1 MAKRSISDD
10 NPTCDSDSKYEE
22 TLGSFSE
29 IDRKY
34 KKRRIPK
41 LDEIARK
48 CTIDTH
54 LSALGHRLTA
64 QESFCELLQWWRGSI
79 MESFD
84 VQLLDFT
91 VVRQEQHEKVRGR
104 TVTEIVYKALDQS
117 SLDKR
122 ELGYIQFL
130 NTKDNKA
137 GVVRIVNRQVTL
149 QPEDILTLT
158 PPTET
163 QDTTSTYSTHSQ
175 FNLAKAVLNFVGGGT
190 NHSVTCQSGGVNM
203 NFNFN
208 TAGELVARVTRM
220 RPDTIS
226 KSYKSAL
233 SSFKSHVPFYP
244 RPSVDT
250 ILSIGEAGPGRSG
263 NNEWVKRDKVSPGEF
278 AIWCEAALF
287 LQDIKEEGIIRTRMG
302 DLILDVKYRDNLYLN
317 GFLLHA
323 KSKTTHTSLSGKRLK
338 YGYNIIY
345 GTAEKEGKRICSLE
359 DESKAFID
367 LLNDWQWGDV
377 EVAYQ
382 FISRDTVIRLKDYL
396 FKDTSKWHYPTSD
409 RQNPQL
415 DSIIASLGRQ
425 GGELRDSYWDILQI
439 HGMVHTAEVEHQR
452 RFITSKTVSIPD
464 DDFARYISRA
474 LEACLYACNTTQA
487 IRAVFVQ
494 GSGLPLQVGYSKSES
509 IIRIHQNW
517 LSQKETRFR
526 LGLVAHKSLPDA
538 MFLTSVI
545 LLKDIIDQLPNEL
558 FCNGK
563 SHELQLAEQRLLEYT
578 RKYINSDVL
587 SRDFIAPSRSKLAA
601 IAWEKCISS
610 KSYAKYHT
618 QPHQAGTCSELQ

>member
-10 NPTCDSDSKYEE
+10 NSICDGDSKHEQ
-22 TLGSFSE
+22 TRGSVSE
-29 IDRKY
+29 MERKY

-54 LSALGHRLTA
+54 LSALDHRLTA
-64 QESFCELLQWWRGSI
+64 QESFCELVQWWRGSI
-79 MESFD
+79 MESFY
-84 VQLLDFT
+84 VQLVDFT
-91 VVRQEQHEKVRGR
+91 VVRRERHEKVSGR
-104 TVTEIVYKALDQS
+104 TVTEILYKALDQS

-130 NTKDNKA
+130 NTKYDKA

-149 QPEDILTLT
+149 QPENLLTK
-158 PPTET
+158 T

-175 FNLAKAVLNFVGGGT
+175 FNLARAILNFVGGGT

-208 TAGELVARVTRM
+208 TARELVARVTRM

-226 KSYKSAL
+226 KSYKSA
-233 SSFKSHVPFYP
+233 SSRFKSHVPFYP

-250 ILSIGEAGPGRSG
+250 ILSIGEAGLGRSG
-263 NNEWVKRDKVSPGEF
+263 NNEWIKRAKVSPGEF

-302 DLILDVKYRDNLYLN
+302 DLILDVKYRDNLHLN

-323 KSKTTHTSLSGKRLK
+323 KSKTTHASLSGKRLK

-359 DESKAFID
+359 DESKALID

-377 EVAYQ
+377 ELAYQ
-382 FISRDTVIRLKDYL
+382 FISRDAVVCLKDYL
-396 FKDTSKWHYPTSD
+396 FKDTSKWHY

-439 HGMVHTAEVEHQR
+439 HGMVHTVEVEHQR

-464 DDFARYISRA
+464 DEFARHISRA
-474 LEACLYACNTTQA
+474 LETCLYACNATQT
-487 IRAVFVQ
+487 IRAIFVQ
-494 GSGLPLQVGYSKSES
+494 GSGLPLQVVYSKGES
-509 IIRIHQNW
+509 IIRIHRNW
-517 LSQKETRFR
+517 LSQEDTRFR
-526 LGLVAHKSLPDA
+526 LGLGAHKSLPDVV
-538 MFLTSVI
+538 FLTSVT

-563 SHELQLAEQRLLEYT
+563 AHELQLAEQRLLEYT

-587 SRDFIAPSRSKLAA
+587 SRDFIAPSRSKLAD

-610 KSYAKYHT
+610 KSHAKYHM
-618 QPHQAGTCSELQ
+618 QPHQAETYSKIQ